1 MDIKAS
7 VPTEAELVQRARDMI
22 PTLRGRAQACEDA
35 RSVPA
40 ETIKEFEEAGFF
52 RIVQLRE
59 FGGYEMNPVT
69 FYRVLQEIGR
79 GCPSSAWVLMVIG
92 IHNWEVPSFPKQAQ
106 VDLYGPSIHVKT
118 SSSYHPWG
126 KAEKVEGG
134 VILDGIWRYSS
145 GCDHCQWAL
154 IGAMVATPGA
164 PMPDLRVH
172 LVPVS
177 DYRIQDNWHV
187 FGLAGT
193 GSKDLV
199 LDKVFVPDHRSHSLV
214 DGFHLK
220 GVETLPPFYRMSFGT
235 TFSFAVS
242 SVLVGMAQG
251 AIDCFVEEMKV
262 RTDTLDGNKTNRS
275 PYVKDRLGN
284 ALAKVRGAKA
294 RRDTA
299 MAAMLEKIDRGESLT
314 VEERVQYKFD
324 AARIGRDCEEAVHM
338 LYKATGAR
346 GIMSANPIQRYLRDA
361 LAGSNHITQNADDFC
376 GNAGGVALGFETTD
390 LLV

>member
-1 MDIKAS
+1 MDAK
-7 VPTEAELVQRARDMI
+7 VHLPTEADLVQRARDMI
-22 PTLRGRAQACEDA
+22 PTLRARAQACEDA
-35 RSVPA
+35 RMAPP
-40 ETIKEFEEAGFF
+40 ENIKDFEDAGFF

-59 FGGYEMNPVT
+59 HGGYEMNPVS

-92 IHNWEVPSFPKQAQ
+92 IHNWEMALFPDQALL
-106 VDLYGPSIHVKT
+106 DLYGPSIHAKT

-134 VILDGIWRYSS
+134 VVLDGTWRFSS

-154 IGAMVATPGA
+154 LGAMVMTPGA
-164 PMPDLRVH
+164 AAPDFRVH
-172 LVPVS
+172 LVPRS
-177 DYRIQDNWHV
+177 DYEISDNWHA

-199 LDKVFVPDHRSHSLV
+199 LKKVFVSDHRSHSLIE
-214 DGFHLK
+214 GFQLH
-220 GVETLPPFYRMSFGT
+220 GVERLPPYYRMPFGT

-242 SVLVGMAQG
+242 SVMIGMAQG
-251 AIDCFVEEMKV
+251 AIDCFTEEMKV
-262 RTDTLDGNKTNRS
+262 RTDTLDGARTDRS

-284 ALAKVRGAKA
+284 AMAKVRGAKA

-299 MAAMLEKIDRGESLT
+299 IASMMDSIQRGEPLMIAD
-314 VEERVQYKFD
+314 RAQYKFD
-324 AARIGRDCEEAVHM
+324 AGRIGRECEEAVHM

-346 GIMSANPIQRYLRDA
+346 GIMKFNPIQRYLRDSM
-361 LAGSNHITQNADDFC
+361 AGANHITQNADDYG
-376 GNAGGVALGFETTD
+376 GNAGGVVLGYETTD
-390 LLV
+390 LIM

>member
-1 MDIKAS
+1 MDAKAI
-7 VPTEAELVQRARDMI
+7 PTEAELVQRARDMI
-22 PTLRGRAQACEDA
+22 TTLRERAQACEDA
-35 RSVPA
+35 RMVPP
-40 ETIKEFEEAGFF
+40 ETIRDFEAAGFF

-59 FGGYEMNPVT
+59 FGGYEMDPVS

-92 IHNWEVPSFPKQAQ
+92 IHNWEAPSFPKQAQ
-106 VDLYGPSIHVKT
+106 QDLYGPGTDVRT

-126 KAEKVEGG
+126 KAEKVAGG
-134 VILDGIWRYSS
+134 VILNGTWRFSS

-154 IGAMVATPGA
+154 LGAMVATPGA

-172 LVPVS
+172 LVPRS
-177 DYRIQDNWHV
+177 DYRILDNWHT

-199 LDKVFVPDHRSHSLV
+199 LDKVFVPDHRSHSLI

-220 GVETLPPFYRMSFGT
+220 GVEQLPPFYRMSFGT

-242 SVLVGMAQG
+242 SVLIGMAQG
-251 AIDCFVEEMKV
+251 AIDCFTDEMKV
-262 RTDTLDGNKTNRS
+262 RTDTIDGAKTNRS

-299 MAAMLEKIDRGESLT
+299 MASMMDLVRRGEPLT
-314 VEERVQYKFD
+314 VEDRVQYKFD
-324 AARIGRDCEEAVHM
+324 AARIGRDCEEAVYS
-338 LYKATGAR
+338 LYKSTGAR
-346 GIMSANPIQRYLRDA
+346 GILSSNPIQRYLRDVM
-361 LAGSNHITQNADDFC
+361 AGANHVTQNADDFC
-376 GNAGGVALGFETTD
+376 GNAGAVALGFETTD